1 MKQILIAA
9 ALVFGMNAH
18 AAKEDLNQ
26 LLNQIE
32 ADISAQRLAKP
43 AGNNALERID
53 AFRSQAP
60 FDFRITPLIF
70 KFGESYVAL
79 ANKAMA
85 KKKYSQAQGY
95 LDIAWQVS
103 ALAPGLEAAQERN
116 DKLSGGTANAKRVAA
131 KAPSAAELREQKA
144 LAAAA
149 IAEKKR
155 LDKERINKVRA
166 DKQAKSDTAKKA
178 AADKQKK
185 QETERKRR
193 LANVKLEKQRAQA
206 QKNKNQKDNLQKQ
219 LASEKSEKARLQ
231 SLAQQK
237 AKSSAPVKEQVKIR
251 NIRSVAP
258 IRITEETPIGNGVET
273 STPIASYL
281 LPQDKVAN
289 RDRGISQDLVP
300 ICKAILDEDASI
312 VLHTDSKGD
321 YRWLTVRLTLCI
333 RRLDPNFRLR
343 HSFDNEKTSE
353 SFITLHPARSTAL
366 LGDM

>member
-9 ALVFGMNAH
+9 ALVFGMNVH
-18 AAKEDLNQ
+18 AATEDLDE
-26 LLNQIE
+26 LLSQIE
-32 ADISAQRLAKP
+32 ADISAQRLANP
-43 AGNNALERID
+43 GGNNALERID

-85 KKKYSQAQGY
+85 KKKYGQAQGY

-103 ALAPGLEAAQERN
+103 ALAPGLEAAQEKN
-116 DKLSGGTANAKRVAA
+116 DKLSGGQTNTKRVAV
-131 KAPSAAELREQKA
+131 KAPSAAELKAQKA

-155 LDKERINKVRA
+155 LDKERKNKVSA
-166 DKQAKSDTAKKA
+166 DKQAKADAAKKA
-178 AADKQKK
+178 AASQKAK
-185 QETERKRR
+185 QEDERKRR
-193 LANVKLEKQRAQA
+193 LANVKLEKERAQA
-206 QKNKNQKDNLQKQ
+206 QKDKSQKDNLQKQ
-219 LASEKSEKARLQ
+219 LTVEKAR
-231 SLAQQK
+231 
-237 AKSSAPVKEQVKIR
+237 SSAPVKAQVKTR
-251 NIRSVAP
+251 NIRSLVP
-258 IRITEETPIGNGVET
+258 IRIAEETPIGNGVET
-273 STPIASYL
+273 SIAIASYP
-281 LPQDKVAN
+281 LPQDKISN

-300 ICKAILDEDASI
+300 ICKAILEEDASI

-333 RRLDPNFRLR
+333 RRLDPSFRLR
-343 HSFDNEKTSE
+343 HSFDDEMTSE

>member
-1 MKQILIAA
+1 TEELD
-9 ALVFGMNAH
+9 
-18 AAKEDLNQ
+18 E

-32 ADISAQRLAKP
+32 ADISAQRLTNP
-43 AGNNALERID
+43 VGNNALERID

-79 ANKAMA
+79 ANKAIA
-85 KKKYSQAQGY
+85 EKKYGQAQGY

-103 ALAPGLEAAQERN
+103 ALAPGLEAAQEKN
-116 DKLSGGTANAKRVAA
+116 DTLSDGKTNTKRVAA
-131 KAPSAAELREQKA
+131 KAPSTTELKEQKA

-155 LDKERINKVRA
+155 LDNDRINKVRA
-166 DKQAKSDTAKKA
+166 DKQAKADTAVKA
-178 AADKQKK
+178 AASKKVK
-185 QETERKRR
+185 QEAERKRR
-193 LANVKLEKQRAQA
+193 LANAELEKQKEKS
-206 QKNKNQKDNLQKQ
+206 QKENLQRQ
-219 LASEKSEKARLQ
+219 LAAAKSEKSRLQ

-237 AKSSAPVKEQVKIR
+237 NKSSAIVNAQIKTQDM
-251 NIRSVAP
+251 RSVAP
-258 IRITEETPIGNGVET
+258 IRIAEETPIGNGVET
-273 STPIASYL
+273 STAIASYP
-281 LPQDKVAN
+281 LPQDKISN

-300 ICKAILDEDASI
+300 ICKAILDKDASI

-333 RRLDPNFRLR
+333 RRLDPSFRLR
-343 HSFDNEKTSE
+343 HSFDKKMTSE

-366 LGDM
+366 LRDM

>member
-1 MKQILIAA
+1 MKQIFIAA

-18 AAKEDLNQ
+18 AATEDLDE

-53 AFRSQAP
+53 TFRSQAP

-85 KKKYSQAQGY
+85 KKKYGQAQGY

-103 ALAPGLEAAQERN
+103 ALAPGLEAAQEKN
-116 DKLSGGTANAKRVAA
+116 DKLSGGKANAKRVAA
-131 KAPSAAELREQKA
+131 KGPTAAELKEQKI

-155 LDKERINKVRA
+155 LDKERKNKVRA
-166 DKQAKSDTAKKA
+166 NKQSKADLAKKA
-178 AADKQKK
+178 AANKKAK
-185 QETERKRR
+185 QEAERKRR
-193 LANVKLEKQRAQA
+193 LANVKLEEQKAQA
-206 QKNKNQKDNLQKQ
+206 QKDKSQKDNLQKQ
-219 LASEKSEKARLQ
+219 LASAKAEKARLQ
-231 SLAQQK
+231 SLAEQK
-237 AKSSAPVKEQVKIR
+237 INSSAPVTSQVETQ
-251 NIRSVAP
+251 NIRTAP

-273 STPIASYL
+273 SIAIASYP
-281 LPQDKVAN
+281 LPQDKISN

-312 VLHTDSKGD
+312 VLHADSKGD
-321 YRWLTVRLTLCI
+321 YRWLTVRLTLCT
-333 RRLDPNFRLR
+333 RRLDPSFRLR
-343 HSFDNEKTSE
+343 HSFDNETTSE
-353 SFITLHPARSTAL
+353 PFITLHPARSTAL

>member
-9 ALVFGMNAH
+9 ALVFGMNVH
-18 AAKEDLNQ
+18 ATTEDLDE
-26 LLNQIE
+26 LLNQIK

-85 KKKYSQAQGY
+85 NKEYGQAQGY

-103 ALAPGLEAAQERN
+103 ALAPGLEAAQEKN
-116 DKLSGGTANAKRVAA
+116 DRLSGGKANAQRVAA
-131 KAPSAAELREQKA
+131 NVPSAAELKEQKA
-144 LAAAA
+144 LAVAA

-166 DKQAKSDTAKKA
+166 DKQAKADTAKRA
-178 AADKQKK
+178 AANKKAK
-185 QETERKRR
+185 QEAERERR
-193 LANVKLEKQRAQA
+193 LANVELDKQKAQA
-206 QKNKNQKDNLQKQ
+206 QKNKSQKDNLQKK
-219 LASEKSEKARLQ
+219 LASATAEKARLQ

-237 AKSSAPVKEQVKIR
+237 SKISAPMKAQVYTQ
-251 NIRSVAP
+251 NIRSAVP
-258 IRITEETPIGNGVET
+258 IRIAEETRIGKGVET
-273 STPIASYL
+273 SSAIASYA
-281 LPQDKVAN
+281 LPQDKISN

-321 YRWLTVRLTLCI
+321 YRWLTVRLTLCT
-333 RRLDPNFRLR
+333 RRLDPSFRLR
-343 HSFDNEKTSE
+343 HSFDNETTNE
-353 SFITLHPARSTAL
+353 SFITLHPARSSAL
-366 LGDM
+366 LGDG

>member
-9 ALVFGMNAH
+9 ALVFGMNVH
-18 AAKEDLNQ
+18 ADTEDLDE

-32 ADISAQRLAKP
+32 ADISAQRLVNP
-43 AGNNALERID
+43 LGNNALERID

-85 KKKYSQAQGY
+85 KKKYGQAQGY

-103 ALAPGLEAAQERN
+103 ALAPGLEAAQEKN
-116 DKLSGGTANAKRVAA
+116 DQLSGGKTDTKRVAA
-131 KAPSAAELREQKA
+131 KAPSAAELKTQKA

-155 LDKERINKVRA
+155 LDKERKNKVSA
-166 DKQAKSDTAKKA
+166 EKQAKADAAKKA
-178 AADKQKK
+178 AAK
-185 QETERKRR
+185 QEAERKRR
-193 LANVKLEKQRAQA
+193 LANVTLKR
-206 QKNKNQKDNLQKQ
+206 QKAKRHKDSLQKQ
-219 LASEKSEKARLQ
+219 LASER
-231 SLAQQK
+231 
-237 AKSSAPVKEQVKIR
+237 AKSSAAMKAQVNTR
-251 NIRSVAP
+251 NIRSVEP
-258 IRITEETPIGNGVET
+258 IRIAEETPIGNGIEA
-273 STPIASYL
+273 STAIASYP
-281 LPQDKVAN
+281 LPQDKILN

-312 VLHTDSKGD
+312 VLHTDSKGN

-333 RRLDPNFRLR
+333 RRLDPSFRLR
-343 HSFDNEKTSE
+343 HSLDNEMTSE
-353 SFITLHPARSTAL
+353 SFITLHPARNNAL

>member
-9 ALVFGMNAH
+9 ALVFGMNVH
-18 AAKEDLNQ
+18 AATEDLDE
-26 LLNQIE
+26 LLNQIK

-85 KKKYSQAQGY
+85 NKEYGQAQGY

-103 ALAPGLEAAQERN
+103 ALAPGLEAAQEKN
-116 DKLSGGTANAKRVAA
+116 DRLSGGKANAQRVAA
-131 KAPSAAELREQKA
+131 NVPSAAELKEQKA
-144 LAAAA
+144 LAVAA

-166 DKQAKSDTAKKA
+166 DKQAKADTAKRA
-178 AADKQKK
+178 AANKKAK
-185 QETERKRR
+185 QEAERERR
-193 LANVKLEKQRAQA
+193 LANVELDKQKAQA
-206 QKNKNQKDNLQKQ
+206 QKNKSQKDNLQKK
-219 LASEKSEKARLQ
+219 LASATAEKARLQ

-237 AKSSAPVKEQVKIR
+237 SKISAPMKAQVYTQ
-251 NIRSVAP
+251 NIRSAVP
-258 IRITEETPIGNGVET
+258 IRIAEETRIGKGVET
-273 STPIASYL
+273 SSAIASYP
-281 LPQDKVAN
+281 LPQDKISN

-321 YRWLTVRLTLCI
+321 YRWLTVRLTLCT
-333 RRLDPNFRLR
+333 RRLDPSFRLR
-343 HSFDNEKTSE
+343 HSFDNETTNE
-353 SFITLHPARSTAL
+353 SFITLHPARSSAL
-366 LGDM
+366 LGDG

>member
-9 ALVFGMNAH
+9 ALVFGMNVH
-18 AAKEDLNQ
+18 AATEDLDE

-32 ADISAQRLAKP
+32 ADISAQRLTNP
-43 AGNNALERID
+43 LGNNALERID

-85 KKKYSQAQGY
+85 KKKYGQAQGY
-95 LDIAWQVS
+95 LDIAWQIS
-103 ALAPGLEAAQERN
+103 ALAPGLEAAQEKN
-116 DKLSGGTANAKRVAA
+116 DQLSGGKTNTRKVAA
-131 KAPSAAELREQKA
+131 KAPSAAELKTQKA

-155 LDKERINKVRA
+155 LDKERKNKISAEKRA
-166 DKQAKSDTAKKA
+166 KADAAKKA
-178 AADKQKK
+178 AANQKAK
-185 QETERKRR
+185 QEAERKRR
-193 LANVKLEKQRAQA
+193 LANATLEKKRAQA
-206 QKNKNQKDNLQKQ
+206 QKDKNHKDNLRKQ
-219 LASEKSEKARLQ
+219 LALEKAR
-231 SLAQQK
+231 SN
-237 AKSSAPVKEQVKIR
+237 APVKVQVNTQ
-251 NIRSVAP
+251 NITSVAP
-258 IRITEETPIGNGVET
+258 IRIAEETPIGNGIET
-273 STPIASYL
+273 STAIASYP
-281 LPQDKVAN
+281 LPQDKISN

-300 ICKAILDEDASI
+300 ICKAILNEDASI

-333 RRLDPNFRLR
+333 RRLDPSFRLR
-343 HSFDNEKTSE
+343 HSFDNEMTSE
-353 SFITLHPARSTAL
+353 SFITLHPARSNAL